1 MSVSP
6 PSPRADSWTT
16 PSIAKV
22 KKDEDWTL
30 KGGWNDKKKEKK
42 KEKQAETYRLL
53 PRQDEREATS
63 LLCQSGAHRIHF
75 VRVIILLL
83 EPINRS
89 SVCGHFR
96 QRWVEANRIST
107 EIDLSWMGN
116 QKKKKKDSPY
126 RIWCRWCHNNGVCF
140 STSWALCRCGILVL
154 LVFFLDWLTRS

>member
-30 KGGWNDKKKEKK
+30 KGGGETIKKREKK

-116 QKKKKKDSPY
+116 QKKKKTR
-126 RIWCRWCHNNGVCF
+126 RIGSDVVGATTMAF
-140 STSWALCRCGILVL
+140 
-154 LVFFLDWLTRS
+154 VFRRVEHFVVVVYSFC